1 MVSRRQWEQA
11 VIVIRPQCVR
21 RNRNRR
27 LPKSQTVLRITTE
40 RDENMD
46 AKTSEY
52 VAEVTRR
59 NQPLSRGAACSKKT
73 ADFYTELKRRNVLN
87 AGATYI
93 VMAWLAV
100 QVADVLCGAFGFPDW
115 VMKGV
120 LIALALGFPVTMI
133 LSWYI
138 EITTRVE
145 WDTNLSSLNAMS
157 QQKGRKMDLVVIA
170 ALILVVGILLARQ
183 PEMTCFSEHLPVQT
197 ESGAATTE
205 MRLR

>member
-1 MVSRRQWEQA
+1 MVWRRQPAQA

-21 RNRNRR
+21 RNRDRR
-27 LPKSQTVLRITTE
+27 LPQSQSVLQITTE

-46 AKTSEY
+46 AETSGY
-52 VAEVTRR
+52 VAEDARR
-59 NQPLSRGAACSKKT
+59 NKPVSRGAACSKKT

-120 LIALALGFPVTMI
+120 LIALALGFPVTLI

-145 WDTNLSSLNAMS
+145 WDTDLSSLHAMS
-157 QQKGRKMDLVVIA
+157 HQKGRKMDLIVIA
-170 ALILVVGILLARQ
+170 ALVLLVGILLARQ
-183 PEMTCFSEHLPVQT
+183 PDMTCFTEHAPAQT